1 MLQNDIPMFSPALTD
16 GAIGDVLYLF
26 SVENPGLIVDI
37 TEGTFLKFVSV
48 PSTGPMKRVWF
59 QMSRG

>member
-1 MLQNDIPMFSPALTD
+1 MLQKDIPVFSPALTD
-16 GAIGDVLYLF
+16 GAIGDMLYLL

-48 PSTGPMKRVWF
+48 PSTGPMKSV
-59 QMSRG
+59 